1 MRRPSRVPGVGSAP
15 GEGRRKEFRMTKNTS
30 QKRVSRY
37 RGRRHRAY
45 KFVVRAELSFSQMA
59 TLHAALDGA
68 LTVEEHLF
76 VGHYR
81 DDAERHVQGYLRT
94 TRGSKLTEREAIARI
109 AAAGI
114 PPELIGVVPLA
125 GRNAVEAFAN
135 YLTHVDEMLQARY
148 DREEFFAS
156 DPEGIW
162 ARVDAWL
169 ARKARADEKSNTEA
183 LIERLRQRLMDGE
196 IALHDVQLDYPKLWG
211 AYPGKFNNVENVRPN
226 ARKLREDAEALREHM
241 LQEQARKGAVDE
253 PAVSVSPVVPVDD
266 ETREQRARER
276 REAEDRALA
285 ESAERRAREDRER
298 EARDREHDA
307 QIDARVRQLDRRQ
320 ELRKLM
326 DSREVELRMQAEH
339 DGLDAEALE
348 DLLLDDE
355 TLNQYDAELSALAPM

>member
-1 MRRPSRVPGVGSAP
+1 
-15 GEGRRKEFRMTKNTS
+15 MTKNTS

-45 KFVVRAELSFSQMA
+45 KLVVRAELSFSQMA
-59 TLHAALDGA
+59 ALHAALDGA

-81 DDAERHVQGYLRT
+81 DDAERHVQGYFRT
-94 TRGSKLTEREAIARI
+94 PPGSKLTEREAIARI

-114 PPELIGVVPLA
+114 PPELISVVALA
-125 GRNAVEAFAN
+125 GRNAVEAFAH
-135 YLTHVDEMLQARY
+135 YLMHTGEMLDARY

-196 IALHDVQLDYPKLWG
+196 IALHDVQLDYPKLWA
-211 AYPGKFNNVENVRPN
+211 AYPGKFKNIENLRPN
-226 ARKLREDAEALREHM
+226 ARKLRERAEQVREYVRR
-241 LQEQARKGAVDE
+241 EQVRRAPADE
-253 PAVSVSPVVPVDD
+253 PTVPVVDVDD
-266 ETREQRARER
+266 EAR
-276 REAEDRALA
+276 
-285 ESAERRAREDRER
+285 ERRAREDRER

-326 DSREVELRMQAEH
+326 DAREAELRMQAEH

-355 TLNQYDAELSALAPM
+355 TLNQYDAELNALVPM

>member
-1 MRRPSRVPGVGSAP
+1 
-15 GEGRRKEFRMTKNTS
+15 MTKNTS

-45 KFVVRAELSFSQMA
+45 KLVVRAELSFSQMA
-59 TLHAALDGA
+59 ALHAALDGA

-81 DDAERHVQGYLRT
+81 DDAERHVQGYFRT
-94 TRGSKLTEREAIARI
+94 PPGSKLTEREAIARI

-114 PPELIGVVPLA
+114 PPELIRVVTLA
-125 GRNAVEAFAN
+125 GRNAVEAFAH
-135 YLTHVDEMLQARY
+135 YLMHTGEMLDARY

-196 IALHDVQLDYPKLWG
+196 IALHDVQLDYPKLWA
-211 AYPGKFNNVENVRPN
+211 AYPGKFKNIENLRPN
-226 ARKLREDAEALREHM
+226 ARKLRERAEQVREYVRR
-241 LQEQARKGAVDE
+241 EQVRRAPADE
-253 PAVSVSPVVPVDD
+253 PTVPVVHVDD
-266 ETREQRARER
+266 EAREQRARER

-326 DSREVELRMQAEH
+326 DAREVELRMQAEH

-355 TLNQYDAELSALAPM
+355 TLNQYDAELNALVPM

>member
-1 MRRPSRVPGVGSAP
+1 
-15 GEGRRKEFRMTKNTS
+15 MTKNTS

-45 KFVVRAELSFSQMA
+45 KLVVRAEMSFSQMA
-59 TLHAALDGA
+59 ALHAALEGA

-81 DDAERHVQGYLRT
+81 DDAERHVQGYFRT
-94 TRGSKLTEREAIARI
+94 LPGSKLTEREAIARI
-109 AAAGI
+109 ASAGI
-114 PPELIGVVPLA
+114 PPELIRVVTLA
-125 GRNAVEAFAN
+125 GRNAVEAFAH
-135 YLTHVDEMLQARY
+135 YLMHTGEMLDARY

-196 IALHDVQLDYPKLWG
+196 IALHDVQLDYPKLLA
-211 AYPGKFNNVENVRPN
+211 AYPGKFKNIENLRPN

-241 LQEQARKGAVDE
+241 LQEQARKAAVDE

-266 ETREQRARER
+266 AAREQRARER

-326 DSREVELRMQAEH
+326 DAREVELRMQAEH

-355 TLNQYDAELSALAPM
+355 TLNQYNAELNALVPM